1 MDGVE
6 TALLLITENEGT
18 ITPYGVV
25 YDNGMEL
32 SLIYQ
37 GRNFPE
43 YLYEEGLMTVSLQS
57 IHASDDS
64 SEAVWLYL
72 PAPERQIARM
82 LCRGGLESE
91 EFAKLE
97 IQINNLPAVV
107 ETACALER
115 ESVFAPNPCSSLR
128 RGAPTRNESSTR
140 FPAVFKR
147 GLLTKAKGCLTDD
160 ADAAIYAKSLTVQHQ
175 VIIAPVAPVL
185 SRVGLN

>member
-115 ESVFAPNPCSSLR
+115 ESVFELNAMC
-128 RGAPTRNESSTR
+128 
-140 FPAVFKR
+140 
-147 GLLTKAKGCLTDD
+147 
-160 ADAAIYAKSLTVQHQ
+160 AAISKLARADRAKLDRKSV
-175 VIIAPVAPVL
+175 V
-185 SRVGLN
+185 

>member
-97 IQINNLPAVV
+97 IQINGCGFCGTSPLCTPTTPNCWSGWDRRWRREMLYLCLVPPA
-107 ETACALER
+107 
-115 ESVFAPNPCSSLR
+115 APLVPTCTLR
-128 RGAPTRNESSTR
+128 CVSTENARTRDTICPHDWR
-140 FPAVFKR
+140 RKR
-147 GLLTKAKGCLTDD
+147 TWSIWKKQR
-160 ADAAIYAKSLTVQHQ
+160 SQR
-175 VIIAPVAPVL
+175 
-185 SRVGLN
+185 SRRSRS